1 MITKFMAM
9 VMFTLILLNGC
20 GKKDENSQI
29 KQGEQIGE
37 RKVLS
42 NIINLKT
49 TDHQV
54 IKLTAL
60 ENGIEFEKY
69 RGKIV
74 LLSFFATWCPPC
86 RTEIP
91 HLNAIQKIYKDD
103 LQIIAI
109 LMEES
114 KSNAEITAFIQDYQ
128 MGYPVT
134 NSPENFLLS
143 DALGGIRSLP
153 TLVIYDRHGEY
164 STHFVGAAPQ
174 EMIEAEI
181 KKAMAK

>member
-1 MITKFMAM
+1 MITKFMAI
-9 VMFTLILLNGC
+9 VALTLILLSGC
-20 GKKDENSQI
+20 GKKDESSQT
-29 KQGEQIGE
+29 KLSEPTVE
-37 RKVLS
+37 KETPS

-60 ENGIEFEKY
+60 ENGIEFENYK
-69 RGKIV
+69 GKIV

-86 RTEIP
+86 ISEIP
-91 HLNAIQKIYKDD
+91 HLNAIQRIYKDD
-103 LQIIAI
+103 LQIVAI

-114 KSNAEITAFIQDYQ
+114 KSNAEIRAFMQDHQ

-134 NSPENFLLS
+134 NSSDNFLLS

-153 TLVIYDRHGEY
+153 TLVIYDRNGEY
-164 STHFVGAAPQ
+164 FTHFVGAAPQ

-181 KKAMAK
+181 KKAMVK